1 MWWAI
6 EWYDLL
12 ERLGD
17 PDAGQE
23 KERPVVNLEFGG
35 KGQNRLASPVGEK
48 KKKKCVGGGGGGGR
62 CNISDLALQA
72 L

>member
-48 KKKKCVGGGGGGGR
+48 KKKKNVWVVVVVVGDVTYQ
-62 CNISDLALQA
+62 I
-72 L
+72 